1 MDNYQHITPRDYY
14 KQQYFE
20 VLDILLSEIQQ
31 RLNQTSLNILSE
43 IEDIL
48 ISACNGTLKQASE
61 KIVEIYSSIID
72 FDKLVNQLSML
83 QDFVRA
89 CQDVRK
95 ITKVSTI
102 CEVMNSSDL
111 GKSMFTEVH
120 KLLTIYLTVP
130 MTSATA
136 E

>member
-1 MDNYQHITPRDYY
+1 M
-14 KQQYFE
+14 K
-20 VLDILLSEIQQ
+20 
-31 RLNQTSLNILSE
+31 
-43 IEDIL
+43 L

-61 KIVEIYSSIID
+61 KIVEIYSSVI
-72 FDKLVNQLSML
+72 KLVNQLSML
-83 QDFVRA
+83 QDFVRVSTA

-136 E
+136 ERTFSSLRRLKNYLRSTMTQKRLNNVMLHIKNVLIR